1 MTLWM
6 SVLSSIQS
14 LLTNKMRSALTML
27 GIVIGVSSV
36 VFLVSFGKGHEAF
49 ITKMFTSMGANA
61 LYITSVNMSDE
72 MSGGV
77 ANLTMEDAESLAD
90 PNKAPSVS
98 VVAPY
103 ASKMVT
109 VSYEN
114 TNKSVSLMGVTPDIR
129 NVLDYSLD
137 AGEFISEQD
146 VRKATNVAVL
156 GSKTYEN
163 FFGSDNAIGETI
175 RVAGRKFEIIG
186 VLEGKGAFMAGM
198 DDFIMIPLTTMQ
210 SRILTQTS
218 ARGRPVQTI
227 AVRAVVAEEIDNAR
241 EQVATILRQRHHIKT
256 GDDDD
261 FSVMD
266 MREIIESMQLM
277 LQVFQIFLGSVGAIS
292 LIVGGI
298 GIMNIMLVSVAER
311 TREIG
316 IRKAVGAKRGDILR
330 QFLVES
336 AMLSLSGGIIGMLLA
351 GLGSIAIGQL
361 NRFVDLEGYTAS
373 APISADIVIIA
384 LSIAIFIGL
393 VSGSYPAYRAA
404 RLDPIT
410 SLRHE

>member
-336 AMLSLSGGIIGMLLA
+336 AMLSLSGGIIGMFLA

-361 NRFVDLEGYTAS
+361 NKFVDLEGYTAS

>member
-1 MTLWM
+1 VTLWI
-6 SVLSSIQS
+6 SVLSSLQS
-14 LLTNKMRSALTML
+14 LMTNKMRSALTIL

-36 VFLVSFGKGHEAF
+36 VFLVSFGRGHEAF
-49 ITKMFTSMGANA
+49 ITKLFSSMGADA
-61 LYITSVNMSDE
+61 LYITSVSMGSE
-72 MSGGV
+72 ITGSV
-77 ANLTMEDAESLAD
+77 ANLTVEDAEALTD
-90 PNKAPSVS
+90 TNKAPSVA
-98 VVAPY
+98 VVAPF
-103 ASKMVT
+103 AEKMTT
-109 VSYEN
+109 VAYEN
-114 TNKSVSLMGVTPDIR
+114 KDKNVDVMGITPDIR
-129 NVLDYSLD
+129 NVLEYTLD
-137 AGEFISEQD
+137 RGEFISEQD
-146 VRKATNVAVL
+146 VKKATNVAVL
-156 GSKTYEN
+156 GHKTYDN
-163 FFGSDNAIGETI
+163 FFGSNDPIGKSI
-175 RVAGRKFEIIG
+175 RVAGRKFEVIG
-186 VLEGKGAFMAGM
+186 VLESKGAFMAGM
-198 DDFIMIPLTTMQ
+198 DDFVMIPLTTMQ

-227 AVRAVVAEEIDNAR
+227 AVRATSTEEIDDAR
-241 EQVATILRQRHHIKT
+241 EQVASVLRQRHHIKP

-266 MREIIESMQLM
+266 MREIIKSMQTM
-277 LQVFQIFLGSVGAIS
+277 LTVFQMFLGSVGAIS

-316 IRKAVGAKRGDILR
+316 IRKAVGAKRKDILR

-351 GLGSIAIGQL
+351 SLGSIIVSLL
-361 NRFVDLEGYTAS
+361 NNYIDLSGYEAS

-384 LSIAIFIGL
+384 LSIALFIGL
-393 VSGSYPAYRAA
+393 VSGTYPAFRAA

>member
-1 MTLWM
+1 
-6 SVLSSIQS
+6 
-14 LLTNKMRSALTML
+14 
-27 GIVIGVSSV
+27 
-36 VFLVSFGKGHEAF
+36 
-49 ITKMFTSMGANA
+49 
-61 LYITSVNMSDE
+61 
-72 MSGGV
+72 
-77 ANLTMEDAESLAD
+77 MEDAESLAD

-163 FFGSDNAIGETI
+163 FFSSDNAIGETI

-361 NRFVDLEGYTAS
+361 NKFVDLEGYTAS

>member
-163 FFGSDNAIGETI
+163 FFSSDNAIGETI

-361 NRFVDLEGYTAS
+361 NKFVDLEGYTAS

>member
-163 FFGSDNAIGETI
+163 FFSSDNAIGETI

-218 ARGRPVQTI
+218 ARGRPVQPI